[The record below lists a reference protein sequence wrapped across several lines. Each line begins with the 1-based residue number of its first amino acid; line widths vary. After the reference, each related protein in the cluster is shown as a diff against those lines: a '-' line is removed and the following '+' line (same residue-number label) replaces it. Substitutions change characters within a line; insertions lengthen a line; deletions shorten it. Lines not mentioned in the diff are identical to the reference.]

1 MSFRRVHISISS
13 QFQVIFWFALTI
25 TVVEAFNLFFERSLN
40 TFGLIPREANGLIGI
55 ATAPFLHG
63 SIAHYFSNIIPL
75 SIFSFL
81 LLQHGAKRF
90 WLVTFVIMLISGLLV
105 WCFGRAAI
113 HIGASGLIYG
123 YFGYLLLAG
132 WLSRELKLLIISLLV
147 GVGYG
152 GMIWGVLPSMPF
164 VSWEF
169 HLFGFLVGIFA
180 AYRWG
185 RAVR

>member
-1 MSFRRVHISISS
+1 MSFRRAHISISS
-13 QFQVIFWFALTI
+13 QFQVVFWFALTI
-25 TVVEAFNLFFERSLN
+25 TVVEAFNLFSERSLN
-40 TFGLIPREANGLIGI
+40 TFGLIPREKDGLIGI

-63 SIAHYFSNIIPL
+63 NITHYFSNVIPL

-90 WLVTFVIMLISGLLV
+90 WLVTFFITLVSGLFV
-105 WCFGRAAI
+105 WGFGRPAI
-113 HIGASGLIYG
+113 HIGSSGLIYG

-132 WLSRELKLLIISLLV
+132 WLSREIKLLIISLFV

-169 HLFGFLVGIFA
+169 HLFGFLAGIVA
-180 AYRWG
+180 AIRWG
-185 RAVR
+185 RAT